1 MINIKSLLF
10 QNTGTRQTIFK
21 NTFWLTL
28 AEVISSLLRLFLII
42 YVIRVLGP
50 TEYGKFAFAFSF
62 VSIMVIFSDLGI
74 VEIITREFS
83 RDASKEKE
91 FPAVLGLE
99 IALDAIAFTLMFIGS
114 FFITADPSIRH
125 IIWVLAVFILITSS
139 YQAFSAFLRS
149 RQKMEY
155 EAGFKIF
162 QGIALVGL
170 SLGAIYTVP
179 TALNLSY
186 AYLISNVIAL
196 VFIIVSFHFY
206 FQRFFIKWD
215 WKVWKHFLQLSWPLS
230 LGFDAGWTY
239 IVVSSVMLGYFNLI
253 TENGWYNASS
263 KIAFSALIPA
273 TLVIKSFYPALSNFF
288 VTSKE
293 KLQKSFYYLC
303 ASIIFLT
310 APVVVGGMVLAPK
323 IIGFFYG
330 PDFNP
335 SIFIFQIL
343 VLIIGIVF
351 LTYPYSLLLVVVGH
365 QKKNFMLIVGGG
377 LLDIA
382 LNIFLVPRYG
392 LFGALIATMVATLV
406 IFFLTV
412 AIAKYVADVR
422 LVNLQILKTALIA
435 GLCSYGM
442 LLVLS
447 QPAVFGL
454 NIIFSIA
461 LGGAAYLGAFFLLW
475 KSLEWIEKK
484 YITTT

>member
-1 MINIKSLLF
+1 MINIKSFLF

-83 RDASKEKE
+83 RDSSKEKE
-91 FPAVLGLE
+91 FSAVLGLE
-99 IALDAIAFTLMFIGS
+99 IVLDIIAFTLMFIGS
-114 FFITADPSIRH
+114 FFITADPNIRH

-162 QGIALVGL
+162 QAIALVGL
-170 SLGAIYTVP
+170 SLGAIYTIP

-196 VFIIVSFHFY
+196 AFIIVSFHFY
-206 FQRFFIKWD
+206 FQRFSIQWD
-215 WKVWKHFLQLSWPLS
+215 WQVWKRFLKLSWPLA

-239 IVVSSVMLGYFNLI
+239 IVMSSVMLGYFNLI

-293 KLQKSFYYLC
+293 KLQKSFYYLVG
-303 ASIIFLT
+303 SIIFLT
-310 APVVVGGMVLAPK
+310 APVVVGGIVLAPQ

-330 PDFNP
+330 EDFNP
-335 SIFIFQIL
+335 SIVVFQMLI
-343 VLIIGIVF
+343 LIIGIVF

-365 QKKNFMLIVGGG
+365 QKKNFLLIVGGG
-377 LLDIA
+377 V
-382 LNIFLVPRYG
+382 LNIVLNMVLISRYG
-392 LFGALIATMVATLV
+392 LLGALIATLTSTAV
-406 IFFLTV
+406 IFLLTV
-412 AIAKYVADVR
+412 AISKYVTGIR
-422 LVNLQILKTALIA
+422 LFNLQLLKTAVIA
-435 GLCSYGM
+435 GFCAYAMFLAITQPFIYH
-442 LLVLS
+442 LNIVLS
-447 QPAVFGL
+447 IGA
-454 NIIFSIA
+454 
-461 LGGAAYLGAFFLLW
+461 GGAVYLAAFYVLW
-475 KSLEWIEKK
+475 KLSEAIEKK
-484 YITTT
+484 YNHG